1 MAAYRLLKR
10 SFLVFLYII
19 FIFQGYTFPLP
30 LEDSPS
36 DIKSKIEEVSSP
48 EQNPLEQHYK
58 DLSGGIQKELQQTK
72 HDLESLLQKQMRIE
86 LSPSEGPER
95 FLSLEDKKSREKLK
109 NLLQASI
116 KMKALQ
122 MEHLQKQNNYLSG
135 EMKLGSALKEI
146 EFKNIKFSSKSSDP
160 LFCQNF
166 PLQNDLESPR
176 KFSKLFEY
184 GQMLNPELGANS
196 PKSQGLWWGDTF
208 GTFVQVCH
216 SGEVVLA
223 EYVEGRGY
231 VVGVKHSPQFIT
243 LYGNLDPLSTKS
255 IRVGMKVPRGLVLGV
270 ALDKFYFEARRAG
283 ESLDPEKLFSENTNS
298 SSLNTPL
305 TR

>member
-1 MAAYRLLKR
+1 MP
-10 SFLVFLYII
+10 
-19 FIFQGYTFPLP
+19 QP

-36 DIKSKIEEVSSP
+36 DLKSDGKEVSHVD
-48 EQNPLEQHYK
+48 QNPIEQHYK
-58 DLSGGIQKELQQTK
+58 DLSGGIQKELYQNK
-72 HDLESLLQKQMRIE
+72 KDLESLFQKQMRVE
-86 LSPSEGPER
+86 LSPSEGPDR
-95 FLSLEDKKSREKLK
+95 FLSLEDNKAREKLK

-122 MEHLQKQNNYLSG
+122 IEHLQKQNNYLSG
-135 EMKLGSALKEI
+135 EIKLGSVLKGI
-146 EFKNIKFSSKSSDP
+146 EFKNTKFSEKSSDP

-176 KFSKLFEY
+176 KFSKLFGY
-184 GQMLNPELGANS
+184 GQMLNPELGKNS

-231 VVGVKHSPQFIT
+231 VIGVKHSSQFIT

-255 IRVGMKVPRGLVLGV
+255 IKVGMRVPRGLVLGV
-270 ALDKFYFEARRAG
+270 ALDKFYFEARRSG
-283 ESLDPEKLFSENTNS
+283 ESLDPEKLFSENSNS
-298 SSLNTPL
+298 SSQNSSI